1 MAEHVD
7 DGEGELLERLRAEH
21 PGVAFTLH
29 PAAGEHP
36 ALIEALAA
44 VAAATLPS

>member
-1 MAEHVD
+1 MRRDLPALLD
-7 DGEGELLERLRAEH
+7 RLPGEYPEVR
-21 PGVAFTLH
+21 FTLH

-36 ALIEALAA
+36 ALIDALAA